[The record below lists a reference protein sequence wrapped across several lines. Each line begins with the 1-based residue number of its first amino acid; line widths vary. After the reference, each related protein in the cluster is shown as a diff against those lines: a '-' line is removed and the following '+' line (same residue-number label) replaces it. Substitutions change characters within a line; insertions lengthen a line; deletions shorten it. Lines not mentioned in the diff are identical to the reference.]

1 MKVLHVI
8 QRYYPYIGGAEQVF
22 EQIGKRLARDG
33 ESVTVYTTDAW
44 DLERFWRA
52 DKRAVELQNET
63 RDRVYIQRFPIEYL
77 PFSALAFPALKRS
90 MSILAALPFHTLPL
104 LFSLARFVPYVPAL
118 DDALATTSEHFD
130 LVHTA
135 NISLDS
141 SVVAAYRFARRKKI
155 PFVITPFLHLGE
167 SDDPKVVRFYTLPHQ
182 LAILER
188 ADAVIVMTEREGN
201 ALLERGIPREKI
213 HRIGAGVEP
222 NDILGGDGMRFRQAH
237 NLHAPIVTYIGTAA
251 YDKGTMHL
259 IQAMQKVWQTRD
271 AVLILAGS
279 HLSDFENYFVRL
291 PDEIKKRVRRLG
303 FINAQEKRDLLAAT
317 DILAMPSRT
326 DSFGI
331 VYLEAWLYNKPVIGA
346 WAGGV
351 PDVIDDGQ
359 NGFLVKFGDV
369 DAIAA
374 RLLELVGNR
383 ALAERMGKNGNTKVL
398 HEMTWEEQY
407 AKVRALY
414 ASLVRHAWNVMR
426 ET

>member
-52 DKRAVELQNET
+52 DKRAVELENET
-63 RDRVYIQRFPIEYL
+63 WERVYIQRFPIEYL
-77 PFSALAFPALKRS
+77 PFSSLAFPGIKRG
-90 MSILAALPFHTLPL
+90 MSILASLPFDTLAL
-104 LFSLARFVPYVPAL
+104 LFRLARFVPYVPAL

-141 SVVAAYRFARRKKI
+141 SVVAAYRFSQRKKI

-167 SDDPKVVRFYTLPHQ
+167 SDDPSVARFYTLPHQ
-182 LAILER
+182 IEMLRR

-201 ALLERGIPREKI
+201 ALRERGVAREKI

-222 NDILGGDGMRFRQAH
+222 NDILGGDGARFRQAH
-237 NLHAPIVTYIGTAA
+237 NLRAPIVTYIGTAA
-251 YDKGTMHL
+251 YDKGTVHL
-259 IQAMQKVWQTRD
+259 VEAMRTVWQTRD

-279 HLSDFENYFVRL
+279 HMSDFETYFVKL
-291 PDEIKKRVRRLG
+291 PNAIKKRVRRLG

-331 VYLEAWLYNKPVIGA
+331 VYLEAWLYDKPVIGA
-346 WAGGV
+346 RAGGV

-359 NGFLVKFGDV
+359 NGFLVKFGDT

-374 RLLELVGNR
+374 HILELLGNR
-383 ALAERMGKNGNTKVL
+383 ALAEQMGKHGHRKVIR
-398 HEMTWEEQY
+398 EMTWEQQY
-407 AKVRALY
+407 AKIKMLY
-414 ASLVRHAWNVMR
+414 QVLA
-426 ET
+426 